1 VKNTTKAHL
10 GLVVAN
16 LIYGANYLVAKG
28 IMPGVIGPSGFILLR
43 VTGACLVFACVL
55 PFVGGFIKERAVW
68 GRLILCAFFGVCA
81 NQLLFF
87 NGLNLTS
94 PINASIIMTVS
105 PVLVLLLTALIL
117 KTKVPVIRWIGVAVG
132 GLGAILLISSKSSSS
147 NLVSFEGNTMV
158 FFNAFSYSVYLLLV
172 KPLMLKYNP
181 LRIIT
186 HVFLLGWVMV
196 LPFGFSQFM
205 EVDWTG
211 LTTNNYLS
219 MLFVVLGTTV
229 LCYALNIFS
238 LKYVSPAVTSTYI
251 YLQPVFSALVSYWYA
266 SYSGNSNY
274 ADLTP
279 SKLVFTVL
287 IFIGVY
293 LVSKPKKQ
301 VGVDR

>member
-1 VKNTTKAHL
+1 MSNTAKAHI
-10 GLVVAN
+10 GLLIAN
-16 LIYGANYLVAKG
+16 LIYGANYLIAKG
-28 IMPGVIGPSGFILLR
+28 IMPDVIGPSGFILLR
-43 VTGACLVFACVL
+43 VTGACLVFACLL
-55 PFVGGFIKERAVW
+55 PFVGGFIKEKAVW
-68 GRLILCAFFGVCA
+68 GRLVLCALFGVCA

-117 KTKVPVIRWIGVAVG
+117 KNKVPTIRWIGVAVG

-147 NLVSFEGNTMV
+147 NLVSFEGNFMV

-186 HVFLLGWVMV
+186 HVFFLGWLMV
-196 LPFGFSQFM
+196 LPFGFNQFM
-205 EVDWTG
+205 EVDWAS
-211 LTTNNYLS
+211 LTTSHFLS

-238 LKYVSPAVTSTYI
+238 LKFVSPAVTSTYI
-251 YLQPVFSALVSYWYA
+251 YLQPVFSTIVSYWYA
-266 SYSGNSNY
+266 SYSGNTNY

-279 SKLVFTVL
+279 SKLLFTIL
-287 IFIGVY
+287 IFVGVY
-293 LVSKPKKQ
+293 LVSKPQKQ
-301 VGVDR
+301 VSVGC